1 VSPQPSDAAV
11 RRAATTTYDRN
22 QVVIAGAGSGK
33 TSLLVERIL
42 CQAVEQD
49 LDAHELAAITF
60 TEKAAAELRGRIE
73 AGLVR
78 LCALAGERDPTLDPA
93 READR
98 ACAHLRTRLPLVAI
112 AKRSRELLEPLSSA
126 AIGTIH
132 GFCASLLRRYP
143 LESGL
148 DPDFIVDDETR
159 YADLCRDLWDE
170 FVRGPEGP
178 DGDAASAWAT
188 LLERLDLPELESL
201 AFALARFGAPARD
214 ALFLPDS
221 RVCLGPLASEWIA
234 EIDGLVG
241 DPPAKGPQS
250 YLCGAREV
258 FRALR
263 DEGIDEAKRVLER
276 AFFESVRGP
285 KGLLEG
291 SAPTS
296 NKEPEATGL
305 ADLVQKILKRLVR
318 IDDAL
323 LRFAVERLAPFAD
336 RARADALARG
346 IVPFE
351 ALLACT
357 RDLLRDHPRVR
368 RELGARYRIL
378 LLDEFQDTDP
388 LQYEIVFFLAESAEG
403 APARDAF
410 ATQLAAGRL
419 FIVGDPKQA
428 IYRFRGADISAYH
441 RAVRHV
447 EASGGERLVLTTSFR
462 AAPELLTPLGD
473 LFPALLEAPASARA
487 RERDAYSGYDP
498 LEAGR
503 DRTGGPP
510 RVELWTV
517 GEVGAKAKAA
527 EARRAE
533 AEAIADWIAGEA
545 CERRL
550 ACGDVAILLRALS
563 SLHVFTRAL
572 RDRGIP
578 FALEG
583 GREWSERPEGKQ
595 LLSLLRAIA
604 DPDDA
609 AAVVGVLR
617 SALGGV
623 SDPELAA
630 YAAATGP
637 TARWS
642 YLEAGVDAE
651 RFPNLARSFVLLR
664 DRRRTASEQPLDA
677 WLATL
682 EEHAP
687 LAALH
692 AGAPDGAQR
701 LVLLRAAID
710 AIVARARR
718 DPTLDLPG
726 LVGWLAKRP
735 LREPGPDELGPTNA
749 VRILTIHA
757 AKGLEFPIVILPDLG
772 RGRGR
777 TDARHAALA
786 QAVWRTGIDGLAVDT
801 RAAISSG
808 WFAHDREEQHHAS
821 AEEGRLL
828 YVACTRARERL
839 VLVHAPRG
847 RREVDAPVCRLAP
860 WSYPADGLPASAPSP
875 HPGVVARSM
884 RENELRRL
892 APSPVEPIDPRPALA
907 RTRAGVEILRARAVA
922 RFRSPSGLREERDE
936 RLDAMDAAPDAR
948 LPSARR
954 DAGTVARHVGTVL
967 HEVLEHWD
975 FRDPASGRERIA
987 AASLRSAAEGADPE
1001 RVAEEA
1007 RRVWDAFAR
1016 SDLAHHLASVEVV
1029 GREMP
1034 LLHED
1039 DEGVVWSGSIDLLYV
1054 DRDGRLVVADYKTD
1068 RRPDRET
1075 HERYR
1080 PQLELYGRAV
1090 ARALPELA
1098 PPILELLYLRTGDRV
1113 RL

>member
-1 VSPQPSDAAV
+1 MSPQPSDEAV
-11 RRAATTTYDRN
+11 RRAATTSYDRN

-42 CQAVEQD
+42 CQAVEQG

-73 AGLVR
+73 EGLAR
-78 LCALAGERDPTLDPA
+78 LCALAGERDPMLDPA

-98 ACAHLRTRLPLVAI
+98 ACAHLRTRLPLEAI
-112 AKRSRELLEPLSSA
+112 ARQSRELLDQLSSA

-143 LESGL
+143 LESGI

-159 YADLCRDLWDE
+159 YAELCRDLWDE

-178 DGDAASAWAT
+178 DGDASSAWAT
-188 LLERLDLPELESL
+188 LLERLDPPELESL
-201 AFALARFGAPARD
+201 AFALARFGAPPRD
-214 ALFLPDS
+214 ALSLPDS
-221 RVCLGPLASEWIA
+221 RVRLGPLAIEWIA
-234 EIDGLVG
+234 EIDGLVD
-241 DPPAKGPQS
+241 DPPEKGPQS
-250 YLCGAREV
+250 YLCVAREV
-258 FRALR
+258 FRTLR
-263 DEGIDEAKRVLER
+263 DEGIEEAKRALER
-276 AFFESVRGP
+276 ALFESARGS

-291 SAPTS
+291 SAPTT
-296 NKEPEATGL
+296 KKDPQATAL
-305 ADLVQKILKRLVR
+305 ADRVQKILKRLAR

-323 LRFAVERLAPFAD
+323 LRCAVERLAPFAD
-336 RARADALARG
+336 RARAEALARG
-346 IVPFE
+346 VVPFE

-368 RELGARYRIL
+368 RELGERYRIL

-388 LQYEIVFFLAESAEG
+388 LQYEIVFFLAESADG
-403 APARDAF
+403 VPARDAF

-428 IYRFRGADISAYH
+428 IYRFRGADIAAYH
-441 RAVRHV
+441 HAVQHV

-462 AAPELLTPLGD
+462 AAPELLAPLGD
-473 LFPALLEAPASARA
+473 LFPTLLEAPADA

-503 DRTGGPP
+503 DRTDGQP

-517 GEVGAKAKAA
+517 GEAGAKAKAA

-533 AEAIADWIAGEA
+533 AEAIADWIAGEV
-545 CERRL
+545 CEKRL
-550 ACGDVAILLRALS
+550 TCGDVAILLRALS

-572 RDRGIP
+572 RERGIP

-623 SDPELAA
+623 PDPELAA
-630 YAAATGP
+630 YAAATEP
-637 TARWS
+637 ATRWS
-642 YLEAGVDAE
+642 YLEAHVDAM
-651 RFPNLARSFVLLR
+651 RFPNLARCFALLR
-664 DRRRTASEQPLDA
+664 DRWRALCEQPLDT
-677 WLATL
+677 WLASL

-710 AIVARARR
+710 ALVARARR
-718 DPTLDLPG
+718 DPTLDLPA
-726 LVGWLAKRP
+726 LVAWLAERT
-735 LREPGPDELGPTNA
+735 LREPGRDEIGPTNA

-757 AKGLEFPIVILPDLG
+757 AKGLEFPVVILPDLG
-772 RGRGR
+772 RGKGR
-777 TDARHAALA
+777 ADARHAPLA
-786 QAVWRTGIDGLAVDT
+786 QAVWRAGIDELAVET
-801 RAAISSG
+801 RAAVSTG
-808 WFAHDREEQHHAS
+808 WFSHEDEEQQHTT

-839 VLVHAPRG
+839 VLVHAPRD
-847 RREVDAPVCRLAP
+847 RRESNAPVCRLAP
-860 WSYPADGLPASAPSP
+860 WSYPADGLPESVSSP
-875 HPGVVARSM
+875 HPGVLARSV
-884 RENELRRL
+884 RENALRRL
-892 APSPVEPIDPRPALA
+892 APPLVEPIDPRPALA
-907 RTRAGVEILRARAVA
+907 RTRAGVEMLRARAVP

-936 RLDAMDAAPDAR
+936 RLDAMGAAPDAR
-948 LPSARR
+948 RPAARR
-954 DAGTVARHVGTVL
+954 DADTVARHVGTVL
-967 HEVLEHWD
+967 HEVLERWD
-975 FRDPASGRERIA
+975 FRDPASTRERIA

-1016 SDLAHHLASVEVV
+1016 SDLARHLASVEVV

-1090 ARALPELA
+1090 ARALPEL
-1098 PPILELLYLRTGDRV
+1098 PPPVLELLYLRTGERV